1 MINLSTPTDTLLKEI
16 QEDYR
21 KALYWL
27 NKKQTKRQQ
36 MEEAM
41 KVATVMRK
49 SDTPVAM
56 GDSVEYISPNGNKW
70 LLYSLYE
77 HRDNSRRVI
86 DVGFCYYETY
96 GSIGAFV
103 PMGDI
108 SGTNKTCLVFTSH
121 FFLRMCD
128 RLGIP
133 YRSREVIK
141 EFSRQLTGILVNYRG
156 DGIHGR
162 DEIDVYLEAGIGRG
176 RFRNGDER
184 VIEVKTFL
192 RHEELT
198 SKQRKDTSVLKKAVR
213 KFDVQSAGM
222 IGTRLQNGD
231 MTAWDDMRTLCKAMG
246 VDEKVMDYMA
256 AIPNVAYGVAERMD
270 LKFDMNQL
278 EYIIRS
284 DVQGK
289 RTVNTLVAKMVQA
302 DTEREKVEH
311 LLTAVRW
318 LLEQFGNNV
327 DEERFFEVVIQMYSK
342 DK

>member
-1 MINLSTPTDTLLKEI
+1 MINLSTPTDALLRELRDDHK
-16 QEDYR
+16 

-27 NKKQTKRQQ
+27 NKKHTKKQQ
-36 MEEAM
+36 MKETI
-41 KVATVMRK
+41 KVASEMKK
-49 SDTPVAM
+49 SGVSVAM
-56 GDSVEYISPNGNKW
+56 GESVEYISPNGNKW
-70 LLYSLYE
+70 LVFSLYE
-77 HRDNSRRVI
+77 HRDLSNRVI

-108 SGTNKTCLVFTSH
+108 SGTTETCVVFTSH

-128 RLGIP
+128 RLGIS

-198 SKQRKDTSVLKKAVR
+198 GKQRKDTTVFRNVVKKY
-213 KFDVQSAGM
+213 DVQSAGM

-231 MTAWDDMRTLCKAMG
+231 MTALDDMRTLYKVMG
-246 VDEKVMDYMA
+246 VDEKAVDYMM
-256 AIPNVAYGVAERMD
+256 AIPMIAYKAAERMN
-270 LKFDMNQL
+270 LKFDMSQL
-278 EYIIRS
+278 EYIICS
-284 DVQGK
+284 DVQGE
-289 RTVNTLVAKMVQA
+289 RVVNTMLAKIIESG
-302 DTEREKVEH
+302 TEQEKAER
-311 LLTAVRW
+311 LLTAAYW
-318 LLEQFGNNV
+318 LLEQFGNKV
-327 DEERFFEVVIQMYSK
+327 DEGRFTEAVMQIYSN
-342 DK
+342 